1 MTTIRKNWT
10 QNKLTATPPNLHQG
24 LLHAQT
30 AESSNGPMMT
40 QANAVRKTSG
50 EYLEKSTNQ
59 KIAIPAA

>member
-1 MTTIRKNWT
+1 
-10 QNKLTATPPNLHQG
+10 
-24 LLHAQT
+24 
-30 AESSNGPMMT
+30 MMT